1 MEAKSRRIRCQDLAA
16 VAGAYLL
23 MLFAWLGIYI
33 ATGDRFTIIGLLN
46 FVAIFLFVPLALVLV
61 VAITCKSRWLGV
73 GFVAGAAVLI
83 WLWGGLF
90 IPRSNQNVLDEPTL
104 SVMTYN
110 VLAWHSQ
117 YEPILETIRA
127 ENPDILLLQELN
139 TGLADLLENELID
152 EYPYQVVEPVDNP
165 TGIGVISKFPIKPS
179 EITLPQLWAGGPQ
192 ILELDW
198 NGEQITLV
206 NFHMF
211 PTTGIWPL
219 EAVNRS
225 IRFRDQEAR
234 ILAGLANQSSSAIMG
249 GDANTTS
256 LSNAY
261 KTLTST
267 LTDGFRSA
275 GFGLGHTFPG
285 ITIPES
291 DRPHIGSLYV
301 PAWVTRIDYVFHTK
315 DWTTVSA
322 RTARVDGVS
331 DHRGVIVELIQK
343 N

>member
-1 MEAKSRRIRCQDLAA
+1 MESKSRRIRCQELVA
-16 VAGAYLL
+16 VAGVYLL
-23 MLFAWLGIYI
+23 MLSAWLGIYL

-46 FVAIFLFVPLALVLV
+46 FVAIFLFVPLALVLI
-61 VAITCKSRWLGV
+61 VAITCKSRWLGI

-83 WLWGGLF
+83 WLWGDLF
-90 IPRSNQNVLDEPTL
+90 IPRFDQNASDEPTL

-152 EYPYQVVEPVDNP
+152 QYPYQVVEPVDNP
-165 TGIGVISKFPIKPS
+165 TGIGAISKFPIKPS

-192 ILELDW
+192 ILELYW

-219 EAVNRS
+219 DEVARS
-225 IRFRDQEAR
+225 IRFREQEAR
-234 ILAGLANQSSSAIMG
+234 ILAQLANQSSSAIMG

-256 LSNAY
+256 LSDAY
-261 KTLTST
+261 KTLTSS
-267 LTDGFRSA
+267 LTDAFRSA

-285 ITIPES
+285 STIPES

-331 DHRGVIVELIQK
+331 DHRGVIVELVQIK
-343 N
+343 

>member
-285 ITIPES
+285 STIPES

>member
-1 MEAKSRRIRCQDLAA
+1 MESKFRRIRCQDLVA
-16 VAGAYLL
+16 VAGVYLL
-23 MLFAWLGIYI
+23 MLSAWLGIYL

-46 FVAIFLFVPLALVLV
+46 FVAIFLFVPLALVLI

-83 WLWGGLF
+83 WFWGDLF
-90 IPRSNQNVLDEPTL
+90 IPRSNQNLSNGPTL

-152 EYPYQVVEPVDNP
+152 QYPYQVVEPVDNP

-179 EITLPQLWAGGPQ
+179 EMTLPQLWAGGPQ

-219 EAVNRS
+219 DELARS
-225 IRFRDQEAR
+225 IRFREQEAR
-234 ILAGLANQSSSAIMG
+234 ILAQLANQSSSAIMG

-256 LSNAY
+256 LSDAY
-261 KTLTST
+261 ETLTSS
-267 LTDGFRSA
+267 LTDAFRSA

-285 ITIPES
+285 STIPES

-331 DHRGVIVELIQK
+331 DHRGVIVELVQIK
-343 N
+343 